1 MRTLVLSDLHLG
13 CAAVPGVF
21 AGAEALPALLDH
33 LGGPPLRVVLNGDT
47 FDFTALE
54 EPFSTDHDA
63 SAGQLGAFVEDRAN
77 APVLAALARVLARG
91 GVLVLRTG
99 EHDEELALAGVQAGL
114 RDHFAAAG
122 VAPNL
127 VFQTGPDAHVLAVG
141 GARVAVV
148 HDLLGSGRGGPG
160 SRVLAR
166 RLLQPLRREF
176 GLDFVDLLKPDPA
189 RAALA
194 ALAVNPTAAKLVFAG
209 APAAS
214 VWRGL
219 SDPRHVHDA
228 AGLTEAMAGAD
239 LDPRERELI
248 LAALDPAAAIGS
260 EPRDSSQL
268 DLARLKLLR
277 AALGGPRGQCEPTG
291 APGPHGAAGP
301 ITADE
306 SAAARRLAQGRDVA
320 AVLAGHT
327 QAAGFA
333 AEDALCIVDTGAWV
347 WRFTAPHDNAGW
359 QRLLTRWQ
367 QAPGLHAL
375 RRDTPLWV
383 RFTAALLEP
392 IRGGGARLDLIEWH
406 RGVPFTVHA
415 SRDLPPAS

>member
-21 AGAEALPALLDH
+21 AGGEALPALLDR

-47 FDFTALE
+47 FDFIACGE
-54 EPFSTDHDA
+54 SFASDDDA
-63 SAGQLGAFVEDRAN
+63 SAGQLEAFVDAN
-77 APVLAALARVLARG
+77 PPAFAALARVLARG
-91 GVLVLRTG
+91 GQLVLRTG

-114 RDHFAAAG
+114 REHFAAAG

-127 VFQTGPDAHVLAVG
+127 VFQTGNEAHVLAVG
-141 GARVAVV
+141 GSRVAVV
-148 HDLLGSGRGGPG
+148 HDLVGGGRGGPG

-176 GLDFVDLLKPDPA
+176 GLDFVDLLKPDRA

-209 APAAS
+209 MPAAS

-219 SDPRHVHDA
+219 SEPRHADDA
-228 AGLTEAMAGAD
+228 AGLTAAMAGAD

-277 AALGGPRGQCEPTG
+277 AALGGSPDRCEPTG
-291 APGPHGAAGP
+291 AIGPHAAAGP
-301 ITADE
+301 ISADE

-327 QAAGFA
+327 QAAGFV
-333 AEDALCIVDTGAWV
+333 AEDALCVVDTGAWV
-347 WRFTAPHDNAGW
+347 WRFTPPAPHDDAGW
-359 QRLLTRWQ
+359 RRLMTRWQ
-367 QAPGLHAL
+367 QAPGLQAL

-392 IRGGGARLDLIEWH
+392 RSGGGARLELIEWH
-406 RGVPFTVHA
+406 RDAPFTVHA
-415 SRDLPPAS
+415 SRDLPPA

>member
-54 EPFSTDHDA
+54 EPFTTDHDA

-127 VFQTGPDAHVLAVG
+127 VFQTGPETHVLAVG

-148 HDLLGSGRGGPG
+148 HDLVGSGRGGPG

-209 APAAS
+209 ASAAS

-260 EPRDSSQL
+260 EPRDSPQL

-277 AALGGPRGQCEPTG
+277 AALDGP
-291 APGPHGAAGP
+291 PGRASPASA
-301 ITADE
+301 ISADE
-306 SAAARRLAQGRDVA
+306 SAAAGRLAKGRDVV
-320 AVLAGHT
+320 AVLAAHT

-333 AEDALCIVDTGAWV
+333 VQDALCVVDTGAWV
-347 WRFTAPHDNAGW
+347 WRFTPPARHDDAGW
-359 QRLLTRWQ
+359 LRLMTRWQ
-367 QAPGLHAL
+367 QAPGLAAL
-375 RRDTPLWV
+375 RRDTPLWT

-392 IRGGGARLDLIEWH
+392 RSAGGARLELIEWQ
-406 RGVPFTVHA
+406 RGAPLIVHA
-415 SRDLPPAS
+415 GRDLPPAG